1 MADDVSNI
9 SENYYNIDDLLKKI
23 PQFVSDLQKI
33 KSNRELL
40 NDEEKNSI
48 IPFISSWVSHTRSL
62 LEDKVVFQE
71 HN

>member
-1 MADDVSNI
+1 MADDVSNVN
-9 SENYYNIDDLLKKI
+9 ENHYNIDNLLKKI
-23 PQFVSDLQKI
+23 PQFVSDLENI
-33 KSNRELL
+33 KSNKELL

-48 IPFISSWVSHTRSL
+48 IPFISSWVSYTRSL